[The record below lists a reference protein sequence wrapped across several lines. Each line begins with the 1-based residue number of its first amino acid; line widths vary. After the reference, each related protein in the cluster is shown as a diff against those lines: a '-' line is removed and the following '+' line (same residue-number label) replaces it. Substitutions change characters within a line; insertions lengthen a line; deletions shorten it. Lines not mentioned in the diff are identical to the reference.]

1 VNGRPRRPIG
11 GGMIVGIILILLGI
25 VFALD
30 SMGVL
35 YAGDLF
41 SWWPLI
47 LIGIGVTRM
56 AQSRSP
62 EQRIG
67 FGILTVIGVFF
78 LLRNLHVPWLHRRD
92 IFPVMLLLVGGLLV
106 WQALF
111 RRRAVPSGAGPS
123 PAEETLAAARER
135 LADRADRPVPSEA
148 LPGTAAAADTAGS
161 TRGAW
166 VGRTSTGD
174 ASVLHEFAFMGGGD
188 RVVRS
193 QDFRGGE
200 VTAIMGG
207 FHFDLRSAAMAGDSA
222 TIEIFTLWG
231 GVDFRV
237 PEDWNVVV
245 QGVPI
250 LGVFTTTGRP
260 VNAAPASKTL
270 ILSGTAIMGGVEV
283 KY

>member
-1 VNGRPRRPIG
+1 MNGRPPRPIG
-11 GGMIVGIILILLGI
+11 GGIIVGVILILLGV

-35 YAGDLF
+35 YAGDVL

-47 LIGIGVTRM
+47 LIALGLARM
-56 AQSRSP
+56 AQTRSR
-62 EQRIG
+62 EHRIG
-67 FGILTVIGVFF
+67 YGILIILGVFF

-92 IFPVMLLLVGGLLV
+92 LLPLLLLTIGGLLV
-106 WQALF
+106 WQALV
-111 RRRAVPSGAGPS
+111 RRRVGLPAGAS
-123 PAEETLAAARER
+123 AEETLAAARER
-135 LADRADRPVPSEA
+135 LADRLQE
-148 LPGTAAAADTAGS
+148 PGAHGAAEGTGS
-161 TRGAW
+161 TSGAW
-166 VGRTSTGD
+166 IGRTSAGD

-207 FHFDLRSAAMAGDSA
+207 FHFDLRGAAMAGDTA
-222 TIEIFTLWG
+222 VIEIFTLWG

-237 PEDWNVVV
+237 PEDWNVVL
-245 QGVPI
+245 QGTPV

-260 VNAAPASKTL
+260 VSAGAATKTL
-270 ILSGTAIMGGVEV
+270 ILRGTAIMGGVEV

>member
-1 VNGRPRRPIG
+1 
-11 GGMIVGIILILLGI
+11 MIVGIILIVLGI
-25 VFALD
+25 VYGLD
-30 SMGVL
+30 SLGVVSSRE
-35 YAGDLF
+35 LF
-41 SWWPLI
+41 RWWPPI
-47 LIGIGVTRM
+47 LIGIGLTRM
-56 AQSRSP
+56 VRARSP

-67 FGILTVIGVFF
+67 FGVLTLIGVFF
-78 LLRNLHVPWLHRRD
+78 LFRTLHVTWLHRRD
-92 IFPVMLLLVGGLLV
+92 LLPLALLAIGGLLV
-106 WQALF
+106 WQALI
-111 RRRAVPSGAGPS
+111 RRRALPGSASGSSA
-123 PAEETLAAARER
+123 AEETLAAARER
-135 LADRADRPVPSEA
+135 LAEVGGRSSGSES
-148 LPGTAAAADTAGS
+148 PRDDSAAGAAGE

-166 VGRTSTGD
+166 IGRTSSGD
-174 ASVLHEFAFMGGGD
+174 ASVLQEFAFMGGGD

-193 QDFRGGE
+193 QNFRGGE

-207 FHFDLRSAAMAGDSA
+207 FHFDLRSAAIAGDSA

-260 VNAAPASKTL
+260 VNAAPGSKTL
-270 ILSGTAIMGGVEV
+270 VLTGTAIMGGVEV

>member
-1 VNGRPRRPIG
+1 
-11 GGMIVGIILILLGI
+11 MIVGIILILLGI
-25 VFALD
+25 VYGLD
-30 SMGVL
+30 SLGVL

-41 SWWPLI
+41 RWWPLI
-47 LIGIGVTRM
+47 LIGIGLTRM
-56 AQSRSP
+56 VRARSA

-67 FGILTVIGVFF
+67 FGILFVLGVFF
-78 LLRNLHVPWLHRRD
+78 LLRTLHVPWLHRRD
-92 IFPVMLLLVGGLLV
+92 LLPLALLAIGALLV
-106 WQALF
+106 WQALT
-111 RRRAVPSGAGPS
+111 RRRALPGSGGSA
-123 PAEETLAAARER
+123 AEETLAAARER
-135 LADRADRPVPSEA
+135 LAEVGGRPSGSDAPRDDSGA
-148 LPGTAAAADTAGS
+148 GGAGDT

-166 VGRTSTGD
+166 IGRTSSGD
-174 ASVLHEFAFMGGGD
+174 ASVLQEFAFMGGGD

-193 QDFRGGE
+193 QNFRGGE

-207 FHFDLRSAAMAGDSA
+207 FHFDLRSAAIAGDSA

-260 VNAAPASKTL
+260 VNAAPGSKTL
-270 ILSGTAIMGGVEV
+270 VLTGTAIMGGVEV